1 MADPKYAALFL
12 AEGREHLRACN
23 QLLLEWERTPGAS
36 EPVNG
41 LFRAIH
47 NIKGMAATLGYGAV
61 ADLAHRAENVL
72 DTIRGGR
79 TTITPDLIQLLFRTV
94 DALEKAVEGAAA
106 GKGEP
111 SARLLAS
118 LDRAGPGGQE
128 ADRRTDGQADRDSSP
143 PVAASVA
150 DVEAGAR
157 TGVAARLPARPPARP
172 TGHLVGVI
180 IRSGTPMRGAR
191 ALLALRRVEAFGK
204 ITALRP
210 PATAFEREDFDGRF
224 SFHLRTDTAPA
235 DIEMAIRAA
244 GEVEAVA
251 FDANV
256 AVEAEGPV
264 VAARQIRVDLRRLDA
279 MMKLVGELV
288 VARNRLLDLARG
300 DDTEL
305 QEVAGSV
312 SRLVGGLQTE
322 VVAARMTPV
331 SDVFDRFP
339 RLVRDLAR
347 DLGKQIR
354 FEMEGGAIELDR
366 SILDELGD
374 PLLHLIRNAADHGLE
389 PAEDRQTA
397 GKPAEGRILL
407 SAVRERRTVAIRVS
421 DDGRGIDRAAVL
433 ARAKRDGL
441 ADAAVE
447 ILTDDVLLRVLSRP
461 GFTTAR
467 RVSGISG
474 RGVGVEVALARARAL
489 GGSLEVQTEQGR
501 GTTFTLR
508 VPLTLAIVRALL
520 AQAGEER
527 YAVPLAYVA
536 ETVEFDPR
544 AVTALR
550 SREALV
556 VRDRVIPTVHL
567 RDLVAAKG
575 NGLPVRRPTIILE
588 VGERRTA
595 LVVDALLGQQ
605 DIVIEPFDA
614 PRGLPS
620 YLGGATILADGAPA
634 LILDAAALV

>member
-12 AEGREHLRACN
+12 AESREHLRTCN
-23 QLLLEWERTPGAS
+23 QLLLEWERTPAAS

-47 NIKGMAATLGYGAV
+47 NVKGMAATLGYTGV
-61 ADLAHRAENVL
+61 AELAHRAENVL
-72 DTIRGGR
+72 DAIRGGR
-79 TTITPDLIQLLFRTV
+79 AGVSPELIQLLFRSV
-94 DALEKAVEGAAA
+94 DALEKAVEGAQA

-111 SARLLAS
+111 SARLLAALDKAGGSGREGEGGSRREVPGASGASASEELPSRS
-118 LDRAGPGGQE
+118 LP
-128 ADRRTDGQADRDSSP
+128 
-143 PVAASVA
+143 
-150 DVEAGAR
+150 
-157 TGVAARLPARPPARP
+157 LPPAPSQPRRP
-172 TGHLVGVI
+172 AGHLVGVT
-180 IRSGTPMRGAR
+180 IRSGTAMRGAR
-191 ALLALRRVEAFGK
+191 ALLALKRVEAFGK

-210 PATAFEREDFDGRF
+210 PASAFEREDFDGRF
-224 SFHLRTDTAPA
+224 SFHLRTEATPA
-235 DIEMAIRAA
+235 QIEAVIRAA
-244 GEVEAVA
+244 GEIAAVA
-251 FDANV
+251 FDADV

-264 VAARQIRVDLRRLDA
+264 VAARQIRVDLRRLDT

-288 VARNRLLDLARG
+288 VARNRLLELVRG
-300 DDTEL
+300 QESEL
-305 QEVAGSV
+305 GAVAGGV
-312 SRLVGGLQTE
+312 SRLVSDLQSQ

-331 SDVFDRFP
+331 SEVFDRFP
-339 RLVRDLAR
+339 RLVRDLGR

-354 FEMEGGAIELDR
+354 FEMEGGKIELDR

-374 PLLHLIRNAADHGLE
+374 PLLHMIRNAADHGLE
-389 PAEDRQTA
+389 PADERQAA
-397 GKPAEGRILL
+397 GKAPEGRIVL
-407 SAVRERRTVAIRVS
+407 SAVRERRTVAIRVA
-421 DDGRGIDRAAVL
+421 DDGRGIDRDAVL

-441 ADAAVE
+441 ADSAIEV
-447 ILTDDVLLRVLSRP
+447 LTDDVLLKVLSRP
-461 GFTTAR
+461 GFSTAR
-467 RVSGISG
+467 QVSGISG
-474 RGVGVEVALARARAL
+474 RGVGVEVAFARARAL

-520 AQAGEER
+520 AQAGDER

-536 ETVEFDPR
+536 ETVEFDPQ

-550 SREALV
+550 TREALV

-567 RDLVAAKG
+567 RDLVAAPA
-575 NGLPVRRPTIILE
+575 NGVPSRRPTIILE

-614 PRGLPS
+614 PRGLPP